1 MPSVA
6 VVAHT
11 QRLKVRTSNVANL
24 TPPYLPVWMHTS
36 EDVLNLIKAA
46 RSTRGPAELHASE
59 CNFDTVGAKPTHVIA
74 RDLYLLLFRL

>member
-1 MPSVA
+1 M
-6 VVAHT
+6 
-11 QRLKVRTSNVANL
+11 
-24 TPPYLPVWMHTS
+24 WMHTS